1 MRYLVSLDQKQYL
14 AHYLLNNYLNNCSLT
29 QCLTDVTVFSVEN
42 FKYPV
47 VSCRC
52 LGSQAGIHRLMLR
65 FLLSCSSCCV
75 GIYIALYHNCLRDF
89 SILLAG
95 LQTTRGEDHVYL
107 VHS

>member
-47 VSCRC
+47 VSCEYPVGA
-52 LGSQAGIHRLMLR
+52 LGHRLE
-65 FLLSCSSCCV
+65 
-75 GIYIALYHNCLRDF
+75 
-89 SILLAG
+89 SIG
-95 LQTTRGEDHVYL
+95 
-107 VHS
+107 